1 MLNPITLI
9 DGYKLDHR
17 RQFPV
22 GTKRIYSNWTPR
34 SSRVEGQDC
43 VVTLGLQYFLKKYLM
58 EEFERFF
65 SVTPCECGKRKCK
78 GWSDKWKFMA
88 QRRREGGA

>member
-1 MLNPITLI
+1 MSATINHSAL
-9 DGYKLDHR
+9 R
-17 RQFPV
+17 RD
-22 GTKRIYSNWTPR
+22 R
-34 SSRVEGQDC
+34 SSSRYASRMDRETFVRKQAKRSGFK
-43 VVTLGLQYFLKKYLM
+43 L

-78 GWSDKWKFMA
+78 GWSTRWKFGT

>member
-1 MLNPITLI
+1 MDRETFVRKQAKRS
-9 DGYKLDHR
+9 GFKL
-17 RQFPV
+17 
-22 GTKRIYSNWTPR
+22 
-34 SSRVEGQDC
+34 
-43 VVTLGLQYFLKKYLM
+43 

-78 GWSDKWKFMA
+78 GWSTRWKFGT